1 MDSPPEFPPCTTP
14 PEGFR
19 LETMKHALKRPR
31 RATIS
36 DACYRKLQA
45 IADARGESAP
55 KVLEAAI
62 DLYADLQA
70 GLLD

>member
-1 MDSPPEFPPCTTP
+1 
-14 PEGFR
+14 
-19 LETMKHALKRPR
+19 MKHALKRPR